1 MKRFFSFELAIVIV
15 SILMYWIIGT
25 ASIKVKSLGDLDFH
39 LEAVRIAHCMQN
51 GESCQSVSLN
61 KAPLPSLFYAIPYT
75 FLPSGSSDN
84 LYWKAAIVWSA
95 LFITLSLL
103 LVYRAANNIFRDK
116 RAGIIFIVFS
126 FIVPLHIYYGLGVL
140 AEGPAYIAVSISIYG
155 WSMLEQNRRKG
166 IVYFALGIIALIL
179 ARPNAIL
186 VIPLLF
192 VTSGFFWWTKRGDVK
207 TQRSI
212 TIAAVIMGAAM
223 LIIFSA
229 VKKLPGNKSDSQES
243 YFLHVAQHG
252 RYQFRDETWDW
263 RFWDDNVRANSK
275 DYQNSNMMK
284 ARLDSLVQMKGSYE
298 KVYTQWLIKDLVSN
312 PGKYLK
318 QFFVRIIYGHTL
330 TVNSITKDKF
340 SLGPLRGPVGYYVL
354 IGGLNVLN
362 WSMIL
367 FSFYSLYILRKRW
380 TEVWPMLMPW
390 LALVLFSAAIYMEQR
405 YLFPIRPLILLL
417 ASGGVLNFYEGL
429 RLRFFPDTKN

>member
-39 LEAVRIAHCMQN
+39 LEAVRIAHCLQN

-61 KAPLPSLFYAIPYT
+61 KAPLPSVFYAIPYA
-75 FLPSGSSDN
+75 FLPFGSSDN
-84 LYWKAAIVWSA
+84 SYWNAAIGWSA
-95 LFITLSLL
+95 LFITLALL

-116 RAGIIFIVFS
+116 RAGIIFIIFS
-126 FIVPLHIYYGLGVL
+126 FIIPLHIYYGLGVL

-155 WSMLEQNRRKG
+155 WSILEQNRRKG

-186 VIPLLF
+186 VLPLLF
-192 VTSGFFWWTKRGDVK
+192 VTSGFFWWTKRGGVK
-207 TQRSI
+207 TQRYI
-212 TIAAVIMGAAM
+212 TIAAVIMGAAV

-275 DYQNSNMMK
+275 DYQNSGIKK
-284 ARLDSLVQMKGSYE
+284 AELDSLVQVEGSYE
-298 KVYTQWLIKDLVSN
+298 KVYTQWLIEDLVSN
-312 PGKYLK
+312 PGKSLK

-330 TVNSITKDKF
+330 TVNSITKDSF
-340 SLGPLRGPVGYYVL
+340 SLGPLQGPFGYYVL
-354 IGGLNVLN
+354 IGGLNLLN
-362 WSMIL
+362 WTMIL
-367 FSFYSLYILRKRW
+367 FSVYSLYFLRKRW

-390 LALVLFSAAIYMEQR
+390 LALVLFSASIYMEQR
-405 YLFPIRPLILLL
+405 YLFPIRPLIILL
-417 ASGGVLNFYEGL
+417 ASGGMLNFYEGL
-429 RLRFFPDTKN
+429 RLRFFPDTQN